1 MSFEYILATQY
12 MFKKDYIEKQLEQL
26 ALAIAKVISQITNT
40 KLQGKSDSGITIADE
55 FLRTEFDVESAKLAA
70 MDNEHLI
77 EHLTK
82 TKNLISGKLNL
93 LADLLFE
100 TAELYEKSEK
110 QNIAKSL
117 YQKTLIIYNYVN
129 ETEKTF
135 SENRQEKIRT
145 IKFKI

>member
-1 MSFEYILATQY
+1 
-12 MFKKDYIEKQLEQL
+12 
-26 ALAIAKVISQITNT
+26 
-40 KLQGKSDSGITIADE
+40 
-55 FLRTEFDVESAKLAA
+55 

-82 TKNLISGKLNL
+82 NKNLISGKLNL

-110 QNIAKSL
+110 QNIAKNL
-117 YQKTLIIYNYVN
+117 YQKVLIIYNYVN